1 MHAARRTVADTTR
14 RLVQRAYNQF
24 WNERQ
29 LNAAPR
35 LFAQRGEFSGLL
47 GRSVPGPAGIV
58 DYAQRLF
65 TALPDTKLHVQE
77 LIIQRD
83 RAAARIRLEG
93 THDGRLFD
101 IEPTGRVISLD
112 CVALYRIGH
121 GRIVSCEVV
130 GNRDAVLRQLGADT
144 AVYRDPTGQ
153 RLQ

>member
-14 RLVQRAYNQF
+14 RLIQRAYNQF

-35 LFAQRGEFSGLL
+35 LFAQHGEFCGLL
-47 GRSVPGPAGIV
+47 GRSVPGPAGII

-65 TALPDTKLHVQE
+65 TALPDTRLHVQE
-77 LIIQRD
+77 LIVQRD
-83 RAAARIRLEG
+83 RAAARILLEG
-93 THDGRLFD
+93 THEGRLFD
-101 IEPTGRVISLD
+101 IEPTGRGISLD

-121 GRIVSCEVV
+121 GRIVHCDVI
-130 GNRDAVLRQLGADT
+130 GNRDAILRQLGAE
-144 AVYRDPTGQ
+144 AALHQDPAGQ